1 MTGGD
6 LEISMEGRVFE
17 SVTNSADGE
26 VGSGTRFRFAQD
38 GEVISA
44 RYAGGAVRLGFLV
57 GTIDGEVLEFRYA
70 HLNGEYETASGRST
84 DRIELL
90 DDGRLRL
97 HESWQWDSKEGT
109 GESVLEEVEAPDGVG
124 ADGRDDTLLEEPHPT
139 GDMDPT
145 PEDERFTQRAI
156 ELARESVEEGNRP
169 FGSLLVHDGE
179 VVMEAHNRVLTE
191 NDVRRHPE
199 LHLAY
204 RARVELEED
213 VRQGTTMYTSTE
225 PCPMCAGGLYYAG
238 LDRVVY
244 SVSGPEIG
252 DFTGRE
258 PPVRAE
264 TILEGVT
271 RVDGPVLNDEGR
283 AVHEAFW

>member
-1 MTGGD
+1 MD
-6 LEISMEGRVFE
+6 GRLFE
-17 SVTNSADGE
+17 SVANSADGE
-26 VGSGTRFRFAQD
+26 VGSDTRFRFAQD

-57 GTIDGEVLEFRYA
+57 GTIEDEVLEFRYA
-70 HLNGEYETASGRST
+70 HLNSEYETASGRST
-84 DRIELL
+84 DRIEVLE
-90 DDGRLRL
+90 DGRLRL
-97 HESWQWDSKEGT
+97 HESWRWDSKEGA
-109 GESVLEEVEAPDGVG
+109 GESVLEEVHPDGVG
-124 ADGRDDTLLEEPHPT
+124 SIDRDGTLLDAPDPT

-145 PEDERFTQRAI
+145 PEDERFIRRAI

-179 VVMEAHNRVLTE
+179 VVMEARNEVLTE

-204 RARVELEED
+204 RARAELDEGMREE
-213 VRQGTTMYTSTE
+213 TTMYTSTE

-238 LDRVVY
+238 LERVVY

-252 DFTGRE
+252 EFTDRE

-264 TILEGVT
+264 RILEGVT
-271 RVDGPVLNDEGR
+271 RVDGPVLNEEGR